1 MTDHARTAPSARGG
15 HALIV
20 VGIVLLSFNMRP
32 AAVTIGPV
40 LGRIVDDLHLS
51 GVEAGLLTALPVLSF
66 ALFGALTPRL
76 AARVGPH
83 RLTVLAL
90 VAALVGMV
98 VSTAVCIWRA
108 SALASWR

>member
-51 GVEAGLLTALPVLSF
+51 GVEAGLT
-66 ALFGALTPRL
+66 TP
-76 AARVGPH
+76 
-83 RLTVLAL
+83 
-90 VAALVGMV
+90 GMMIEIEAD
-98 VSTAVCIWRA
+98 AVIHDEN
-108 SALASWR
+108 